1 MLFCPNFDITRSGRL
16 RIILYQIVAMVQ
28 SRLYATHKLI
38 RLIRPK
44 GVKLYF
50 CGSQWLLFYWINTFA
65 SHYLHLVV
73 VFPMWMRMPLPLF
86 YCLVRILRITLMF
99 HNPSFTH
106 KTDMITNT
114 KHCMRYII
122 FILYT
127 LKYFDVDHKSNVPNI
142 YVFGKRKE

>member
-38 RLIRPK
+38 RLRCK
-44 GVKLYF
+44 VV
-50 CGSQWLLFYWINTFA
+50 LLWIAMIAFLLNKYFA

-73 VFPMWMRMPLPLF
+73 VFPMWMRMPLPFF
-86 YCLVRILRITLMF
+86 YGFVRILRITLMF
-99 HNPSFTH
+99 HNPSFTD